1 MNLSDKDITIEVG
14 DKVSQLI
21 IYPVVIAELEE
32 TDELADSER
41 GDGAFGSTGRK

>member
-1 MNLSDKDITIEVG
+1 VNLSNENITIEVG

-21 IYPVVIAELEE
+21 IYPVAIAELVEV
-32 TDELADSER
+32 DELTESER